1 MFNSKGWVEGGVPG
15 PKIKPSTQIA
25 LTSKVRGPLP
35 PAKLIEEHPKPS
47 MDRMTIFLIVFC
59 RQMPVFFCTLPLLTI
74 VTRVLCGCP
83 DPIVG
88 ILLSGFFFKKAG
100 GGGSDPKT
108 YPSSTRSV
116 QGKFEGVQPTWVLTK
131 TECFMAE

>member
-1 MFNSKGWVEGGVPG
+1 MKSPDLMFNSKSWVEGGVPG

-100 GGGSDPKT
+100 GGAVIPKHIQA
-108 YPSSTRSV
+108 PLGRCKANLKGFN
-116 QGKFEGVQPTWVLTK
+116 QHGF
-131 TECFMAE
+131 